1 MEMQEHETY
10 MRAAMEEAKK
20 AAAIGEVPIGAVI
33 VRDGEI
39 VGRGYNLRETKKDP
53 TLHAEMIAIREASAR
68 LGGWRLIGCTLY
80 VTLEPCAM
88 CAGAALLARVDRIVF
103 GAFDAEAGCC
113 GTLYNLPADP
123 RLSAG
128 VAVTGG
134 VLHGECAGVLR
145 AFFRARRQPE
155 PRML

>member
-1 MEMQEHETY
+1 VHPDERWMTRALALA
-10 MRAAMEEAKK
+10 RAAGEAGDVPVGAVVVRGDEVLGEGQNRRERTGDPTGHAEIEALRR
-20 AAAIGEVPIGAVI
+20 AAA
-33 VRDGEI
+33 
-39 VGRGYNLRETKKDP
+39 
-53 TLHAEMIAIREASAR
+53 AS
-68 LGGWRLIGCTLY
+68 GGWRLPGCTLY